1 MASPFIAG
9 QPANAA
15 DIIALLPAG
24 VILPWAG
31 ISLPSTDLG
40 WTFLL
45 CDGTAVSRSTY
56 ASLFAILNP
65 SLGTATMTIAS
76 PTVVSLTAHGLVA
89 GDPIYFTT
97 TGALPTG
104 VSANTRY
111 YVITAGLT
119 ANAFQFSATL
129 GGAAINATGS
139 QSGTHTLRR
148 TPYGLGDGST
158 TFNLP
163 DLRANTMAGMKAAD
177 ANFANL
183 GAVAGAATHT
193 ISISELPAHT
203 HTSTGAPSD
212 SGGGSNIQVGSGSS
226 GSAVTGSAG
235 SGTAMSI
242 VQATLTINYI
252 IKT

>member
-1 MASPFIAG
+1 MANPFVAG
-9 QPANAA
+9 GDANAA

-31 ISLPSTDLG
+31 VTLPSSDLG

-56 ASLFAILNP
+56 ATLFPILNP
-65 SLGTATMTIAS
+65 SLGTATITIAS
-76 PTVVSLTAHGLVA
+76 PAVVTLTAHGLVA

-104 VSANTRY
+104 VTANTRY
-111 YVITAGLT
+111 YVISAGLA
-119 ANAFQFSATL
+119 ANTFEFSATL
-129 GGAAINATGS
+129 GGAAVNTSGS

-163 DLRANTMAGMKAAD
+163 DLRANTMGGLKAGD

-183 GAVAGAATHT
+183 GAVAGEATHVLT
-193 ISISELPAHT
+193 TAELPSHT
-203 HTSTGAPSD
+203 HSSTGAPSD
-212 SGGGSNIQVGSGSS
+212 SGGGANIQVGSGS
-226 GSAVTGSAG
+226 GGTALTGAAG
-235 SGTAMSI
+235 SGTAHNN
-242 VQATLTINYI
+242 VQPTMTINYI